1 MKVVRGKDGKRI
13 GWRRMICWKRKSDR
27 KRICGSSF
35 SEVMALNLGLFS
47 PKGEG
52 VNQAGEVLGGE
63 VVKVSE
69 IPQAPLMG
77 EDITGMRVEE
87 GWGVIRWTEVSS
99 QGKQDRNLKLLYGS
113 LLMIKGIMKAKGDLL
128 KVNQLRLNVSDVWAL
143 GIISLSVTIYQFATS
158 ARKKDIWQLNAILWE
173 GRNFSYLGLE
183 IKGKVS
189 MLWNCQKIKL
199 KMLRQWG

>member
-1 MKVVRGKDGKRI
+1 
-13 GWRRMICWKRKSDR
+13 
-27 KRICGSSF
+27 
-35 SEVMALNLGLFS
+35 
-47 PKGEG
+47 
-52 VNQAGEVLGGE
+52 
-63 VVKVSE
+63 
-69 IPQAPLMG
+69 MG